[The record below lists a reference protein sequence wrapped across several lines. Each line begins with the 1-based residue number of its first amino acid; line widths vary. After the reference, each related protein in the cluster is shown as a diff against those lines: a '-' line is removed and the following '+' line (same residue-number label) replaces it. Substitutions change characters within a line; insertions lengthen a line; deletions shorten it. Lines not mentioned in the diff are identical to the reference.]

1 MPNQGTKIVLYLRV
15 VWLFLLIFKNIK
27 NIKQT
32 LYLESECYCFSQKS
46 MINKELF
53 IQERQYKRLV
63 LPCQFWRKM
72 QWNPT
77 RVPRLQQSQKLW
89 KVARTK
95 GPTTTTL
102 WMHQPLR
109 WDSQCIQV
117 TEWYSN
123 QTMSWVILSTMNF
136 AGEIQS
142 PSVGPVG
149 LASVMFHATL
159 TVATSNQLPAHQGCL
174 SLPPWYISK
183 ISQLSTLRQ
192 MHYMERYWSGKVT
205 LFNVH
210 GSGASLSTPVMCNRT
225 RTRTRT
231 GFIQNQ
237 NQNRFYLWQ

>member
-1 MPNQGTKIVLYLRV
+1 
-15 VWLFLLIFKNIK
+15 
-27 NIKQT
+27 
-32 LYLESECYCFSQKS
+32 
-46 MINKELF
+46 
-53 IQERQYKRLV
+53 
-63 LPCQFWRKM
+63 M

-89 KVARTK
+89 KVARIK
-95 GPTTTTL
+95 APTTTTL

-225 RTRTRT
+225 RTRT